1 MVYYHDY
8 FRSGK
13 WEYIRANGSRQKRDY
28 SKFLK
33 RTYYIELVYR
43 VFTNSFLPTDVR
55 TADKCQ
61 KPWHTRNIKDRVHT
75 NRSSQSNFDSLI
87 MIFHDKN
94 LDGLLTL
101 KLSIAL
107 LSFILIAERKLR
119 KRLDYINR
127 YTLK

>member
-1 MVYYHDY
+1 
-8 FRSGK
+8 
-13 WEYIRANGSRQKRDY
+13 
-28 SKFLK
+28 
-33 RTYYIELVYR
+33 
-43 VFTNSFLPTDVR
+43 
-55 TADKCQ
+55 
-61 KPWHTRNIKDRVHT
+61 
-75 NRSSQSNFDSLI
+75 